1 MDSNRNQNIQINTFS
16 GGMDSDTDVSVM
28 PHNRYRS
35 ALNFRYLNNQSS
47 SEHGKLTVIQ
57 GMDNHPI
64 QLDEGEKV
72 IETKGIDKYAIIFT
86 KKLQNNS
93 STGYQIC
100 IYRVE
105 INPDGA
111 VRNYKKQLIFGPCSD
126 WEFDGRLSIV
136 GRIENVDN
144 MKLYIADGIHQII
157 VLDIFPKTVQTSINN
172 LLSSNDSIT
181 LPPEIQQITSGNLK
195 SGVNQYSYQLY
206 SRYKQSTNISP
217 MTKQIPIVSRLGDYN
232 YVGKLQGENTNIG
245 VQLGIHIDDTDTY
258 NTIRLYRI
266 HYDKAA
272 TVPEVHIIYEG
283 DTKEDFVFTDAND
296 SHIGQI
302 TPEEYNQMSEF
313 YIIPKAIES
322 KDNYLFAAQIKEVSK
337 AKSVFNDINTISL
350 RFNKFGEACV
360 MNYSDKVNKAAG
372 INSSDVL
379 SRFDELTLNSDCFNP
394 INEVTKVMPD
404 YSGANIYGLYNQDD
418 QTLDI
423 SHQFTLP
430 DENNVIYFGGSGKHI
445 DWRFVITQICGDT
458 SSVKEENKIT
468 TQPYYTAT
476 GTRSYKIIRT
486 TSDENFHK
494 NKSSR
499 GIQNIFKKYYINNK
513 HEYVD
518 AGFIENKEKYAG
530 STYNDPLIA
539 SDFKSLRRGELYRFG
554 IIFTNSKG
562 QKSPVKWIT
571 DIRVPDLYI
580 QNFNTFALGGLDVDL
595 AVNPIGVEFRLHD
608 LDKYDIDSY
617 EIVRCNR
624 DSTSQTI
631 VSQGVISRP
640 IKNRY
645 YDSTNKP
652 AVAYTPIS
660 QVVTNR
666 YIQSTQYSNF
676 INQSDVLQAQDDTKL
691 AQADNLQNIDLYQFA
706 SPEVTFNS
714 EYVKDVLE
722 KYQVQVQSLSYI
734 YPNITSLY
742 TPNKPQSPSK
752 NYIYSNGITLN
763 TNYHKP
769 GPYKDNDKA
778 YTVYTASNMMIDN
791 YKFKWHDNLPLG
803 YEVISTILTKDTL
816 GDCVN
821 YSINQ
826 LKYYKQSNEI
836 IGIPH
841 NVDSVENIA
850 DNDRNVF
857 PAVYMQ
863 ASNQCGINQYKFVK
877 GPNWNEFAKKDGD
890 KTTTIYTDNVTTIGD
905 KQFCNWVSGMLYG
918 ESAKDL
924 SLWQAL
930 FDARIDIFIRES
942 VAIGFYRFFGE
953 FGPGATSLLLNINN
967 DWLYNPT
974 VNEDSGKARISQ
986 FADVVGARNQQCVY
1000 YDDNNTPS
1008 ANIQNFMLNKNGDPS
1023 MDVKMFNAANP
1034 NNPLTD
1040 KVYQSTFLGT
1050 YICNIKK
1057 NVIPYGGY
1065 TKNNIENST
1074 YYSYSNIKKY
1084 VKGQN
1089 NNITSFIGD
1098 TYICVFQY
1106 TPIHKLTFSEP
1117 KYFSTT
1123 FKVNYIPLETA
1134 LNLYYEQGYTYS
1146 ENPSIQRT
1154 WLQEQP
1160 GRVRDFGSQSIP
1172 QNVYNTAYSSQPIL
1186 TPKFSHNSIITKQD
1200 QLFNFRCRFSDKKEN
1215 NELVDSWTIFRAAN
1229 YIDVDPNY
1237 GKITALKTFKNN
1249 LVFFQEDAFGIFSV
1263 NERVAVTDNNNQQIL
1278 LGSGGVL
1285 SRYDYVSTSNG
1296 MQDDT
1301 FACVTTATALYWT
1314 DLSRMELCQYA
1325 GGDRYEIISKTK
1337 NVNSSVSQSLN
1348 GVDKKYIKIVNDRI
1362 NDEVI
1367 FGIDDESSISF
1378 NEVAQLFYSKY
1389 AYPVTVDGINFNNT
1403 LLFNYKNSFV
1413 DSVSAWNE
1421 GRGSYLFEGFQLIF
1435 IINEQYN
1442 KVKVFDNAIIG
1453 TSGDTAQSIIIQFE
1467 DQDGNRS
1474 NYVERK
1480 DISNRYFDYRFS
1492 IPRTSNAKFG
1502 DRLKSKSVECC
1513 ISKANSDFSKGD
1525 YYYIEYFIT
1534 KFRFIWS

>member
-16 GGMDSDTDVSVM
+16 GGMDSDTDVSVI
-28 PHNRYRS
+28 PHDRYRS
-35 ALNFRYLNNQSS
+35 AINFRYLNNSS
-47 SEHGKLTVIQ
+47 DSEHGKLTVIQ

-72 IETKGIDKYAIIFT
+72 IETKCIDKYAIIFT

-105 INPDGA
+105 INPDVA
-111 VRNYKKQLIFGPCSD
+111 VRNYKKRLIFGPCSD

-157 VLDIFPKTVQTSINN
+157 VLDIFPNTVYTSINS
-172 LLSSNDSIT
+172 LLSSDDSIT

-232 YVGKLQGENTNIG
+232 YVGKLYGENTNMG

-404 YSGANIYGLYNQDD
+404 YSGAYIYGLYNEDD

-458 SSVKEENKIT
+458 SEVKEENKIT
-468 TQPYYTAT
+468 TQSYYTT
-476 GTRSYKIIRT
+476 SGFRNYKIIRT

-518 AGFIENKEKYAG
+518 AGFIENKERYVG

-539 SDFKSLRRGELYRFG
+539 SDLKSLRRGELYRFG

-676 INQSDVLQAQDDTKL
+676 INQSNVLEAQDDTKL

-752 NYIYSNGITLN
+752 NYIYSNGITLK

-769 GPYKDNDKA
+769 GLYKDNDKA

-791 YKFKWHDNLPLG
+791 YKFQWHDNLPLG
-803 YEVISTILTKDTL
+803 SEVITTILTKDTL

-918 ESAKDL
+918 ASAKDL

-930 FDARIDIFIRES
+930 FDARIDIFIREA
-942 VAIGFYRFFGE
+942 VAIDFYRFFGE

-1106 TPIHKLTFSEP
+1106 TPIHKFTFSEP

-1249 LVFFQEDAFGIFSV
+1249 LVFFQENAFGIFSV

-1301 FACVTTATALYWT
+1301 FACITTATALYWT
-1314 DLSRMELCQYA
+1314 DLSRTELCQYV

-1337 NVNSSVSQSLN
+1337 NVNSFVSQSLN
-1348 GVDKKYIKIVNDRI
+1348 GVDKKYIKIVNDRV
-1362 NDEVI
+1362 NNEVI
-1367 FGIDDESSISF
+1367 FGMDDESSISF

-1453 TSGDTAQSIIIQFE
+1453 TSGDTAQSIVIQFE

-1502 DRLKSKSVECC
+1502 DRLKGKSVECC
-1513 ISKANSDFSKGD
+1513 ISKANSNSSKGD

>member
-16 GGMDSDTDVSVM
+16 GGMDSDTDVSVI
-28 PHNRYRS
+28 PHDRYRS
-35 ALNFRYLNNQSS
+35 AINFRYLNNQSD

-111 VRNYKKQLIFGPCSD
+111 VGNYKKQLIFGPCSD

-144 MKLYIADGIHQII
+144 TKLYIADGIHQII

-232 YVGKLQGENTNIG
+232 YVGKLQGENTNMG

-360 MNYSDKVNKAAG
+360 MNYYDKVNKAAG

-468 TQPYYTAT
+468 TQPYYTTT

-513 HEYVD
+513 NEYVD
-518 AGFIENKEKYAG
+518 AGFIENKEKYVG

-539 SDFKSLRRGELYRFG
+539 SDLKSLRRGELYRFG

-676 INQSDVLQAQDDTKL
+676 INQSNVLQEQDDTKL

-752 NYIYSNGITLN
+752 NYIYSNGITLK

-769 GPYKDNDKA
+769 GLYKDNDKA

-791 YKFKWHDNLPLG
+791 YKFKWHDNLPLDS
-803 YEVISTILTKDTL
+803 EVITTILTKDTL

-841 NVDSVENIA
+841 NIDSVENIA

-877 GPNWNEFAKKDGD
+877 GPNWNEFAKNEGD

-918 ESAKDL
+918 ASAKDL

-930 FDARIDIFIRES
+930 FDARIDIFIREA

-974 VNEDSGKARISQ
+974 INENSGKARISQ

-1065 TKNNIENST
+1065 AKNNIENST

-1106 TPIHKLTFSEP
+1106 TPIHKFTFSEQ

-1123 FKVNYIPLETA
+1123 FKVNYVPLETA

-1160 GRVRDFGSQSIP
+1160 GRVRDFGSQSTP

-1200 QLFNFRCRFSDKKEN
+1200 QLFNFRCRYSDKKEN

-1285 SRYDYVSTSNG
+1285 SRYDYVSTNNG

-1314 DLSRMELCQYA
+1314 DLSRTELCQYV

-1337 NVNSSVSQSLN
+1337 NVNSYVSQSLN
-1348 GVDKKYIKIVNDRI
+1348 GVDKKYIKIVNDRV
-1362 NDEVI
+1362 NNEVI
-1367 FGIDDESSISF
+1367 FGMDDESSISF

-1389 AYPVTVDGINFNNT
+1389 SYPVTVDGINFNNT

-1453 TSGDTAQSIIIQFE
+1453 TNDDTAQSIVIQFE
-1467 DQDGNRS
+1467 DQYGNRS

-1502 DRLKSKSVECC
+1502 DRLKGKSVECC
-1513 ISKANSDFSKGD
+1513 ISKANSNSSKGD
-1525 YYYIEYFIT
+1525 YYYIQYFIT

>member
-16 GGMDSDTDVSVM
+16 GGMDSDTDVSVI
-28 PHNRYRS
+28 PHDRYRS
-35 ALNFRYLNNQSS
+35 AINFRYLNNQSD

-157 VLDIFPKTVQTSINN
+157 VLDIFPNTVYTSINS
-172 LLSSNDSIT
+172 LLSSDDSIT

-232 YVGKLQGENTNIG
+232 YVGKLQGENTNMG

-322 KDNYLFAAQIKEVSK
+322 KDNYLFAAQVKEVSK

-468 TQPYYTAT
+468 TQPYYTTT

-494 NKSSR
+494 NKSSK
-499 GIQNIFKKYYINNK
+499 GVQNIFKKYYINNK

-539 SDFKSLRRGELYRFG
+539 SDLKSLRRGELYRFG

-608 LDKYDIDSY
+608 LDGYDIDSY

-645 YDSTNKP
+645 YDATNKP

-666 YIQSTQYSNF
+666 YIQSTLYSNF

-714 EYVKDVLE
+714 EYVKDVLD

-742 TPNKPQSPSK
+742 AANKPQSPSK
-752 NYIYSNGITLN
+752 NYIYSNGITLK

-769 GPYKDNDKA
+769 GLYKDNDKA
-778 YTVYTASNMMIDN
+778 YTVYTTSNMMIDN
-791 YKFKWHDNLPLG
+791 YKFKWNDTLTLG
-803 YEVISTILTKDTL
+803 DAIVATALTKDTL

-841 NVDSVENIA
+841 NIDSVENVA

-877 GPNWNEFAKKDGD
+877 GPNWNEFAKKEGD

-918 ESAKDL
+918 LSAEML
-924 SLWQAL
+924 SVWQFL
-930 FDARIDIFIRES
+930 FDSRIEILINQA
-942 VAIGFYRFFGE
+942 VALGFYRAFGE
-953 FGPGATSLLLNINN
+953 FGPGATSLLININN

-974 VNEDSGKARISQ
+974 INEDSGKARISQ
-986 FADVVGARNQQCVY
+986 FADIVGARNQQCVY
-1000 YDDNNTPS
+1000 YDDNNVPS
-1008 ANIQNFMLNKNGDPS
+1008 ANIQNFLLNKNGDPS

-1034 NNPLTD
+1034 NSPLTD

-1084 VKGQN
+1084 VKGQK

-1106 TPIHKLTFSEP
+1106 TPIHKFTFSEP

-1249 LVFFQEDAFGIFSV
+1249 LVFFQENAFGIFSV
-1263 NERVAVTDNNNQQIL
+1263 NERVAVTDNNNQQLL

-1301 FACVTTATALYWT
+1301 FAYVTTATALYWT
-1314 DLSRMELCQYA
+1314 DLSRTELCQYV

-1337 NVNSSVSQSLN
+1337 NVNSFVSQSLN
-1348 GVDKKYIKIVNDRI
+1348 GVDKKYIKIVNDRV
-1362 NDEVI
+1362 NNEVI
-1367 FGIDDESSISF
+1367 FGMDDESSISF

-1453 TSGDTAQSIIIQFE
+1453 TSGDTAQSIVIQFE
-1467 DQDGNRS
+1467 DQEGNRS

-1502 DRLKSKSVECC
+1502 DRLKGKSVECC
-1513 ISKANSDFSKGD
+1513 ISKANSNSSKGD

>member
-16 GGMDSDTDVSVM
+16 GGMDSDTDVSVI
-28 PHNRYRS
+28 PHDRYRS
-35 ALNFRYLNNQSS
+35 AINFRYLNNQSD

-468 TQPYYTAT
+468 TQPYYTTT

-518 AGFIENKEKYAG
+518 AGFIENKEKYVG

-539 SDFKSLRRGELYRFG
+539 SDLKSLRRGELYRFG

-645 YDSTNKP
+645 YDATNKP

-666 YIQSTQYSNF
+666 HIQSTLYSNF
-676 INQSDVLQAQDDTKL
+676 INQSDVLQTQDDTKL

-742 TPNKPQSPSK
+742 AANKPQSPSK
-752 NYIYSNGITLN
+752 NYIYSNGITLK

-769 GPYKDNDKA
+769 GLYKDNDKA
-778 YTVYTASNMMIDN
+778 YTVYTTSNMMIDN
-791 YKFKWHDNLPLG
+791 YKFKWNDTLTLG
-803 YEVISTILTKDTL
+803 DAIVATALTKDTL

-841 NVDSVENIA
+841 NIDSVENVA

-877 GPNWNEFAKKDGD
+877 GPNWNEFAKKEGD

-918 ESAKDL
+918 LSAEKL
-924 SLWQAL
+924 SVWQFL
-930 FDARIDIFIRES
+930 FDSKIEILINQA
-942 VAIGFYRFFGE
+942 VALGFYRAFGE

-974 VNEDSGKARISQ
+974 INENSGKARISQ

-1084 VKGQN
+1084 VKGQK

-1106 TPIHKLTFSEP
+1106 TPIHKFTFSEP

-1314 DLSRMELCQYA
+1314 DLSRTELCQYV

-1337 NVNSSVSQSLN
+1337 NVNSFVSQSLN
-1348 GVDKKYIKIVNDRI
+1348 GVDKKYIKIVNDRV
-1362 NDEVI
+1362 NNEVI
-1367 FGIDDESSISF
+1367 FGMDDESSISF

-1453 TSGDTAQSIIIQFE
+1453 TSGDTAQSIVIQFE
-1467 DQDGNRS
+1467 DQYGNRS

-1502 DRLKSKSVECC
+1502 DRLKGKSVECC
-1513 ISKANSDFSKGD
+1513 ISKANSNSSKGD

>member
-16 GGMDSDTDVSVM
+16 GGMDSDTDVSII
-28 PHNRYRS
+28 PHDRYRS
-35 ALNFRYLNNQSS
+35 AINFRYLNNQSD

-64 QLDEGEKV
+64 QLDKGEKV

-93 STGYQIC
+93 STDYQIC

-105 INPDGA
+105 INPDDA

-126 WEFDGRLSIV
+126 WKFDGRLSIV

-232 YVGKLQGENTNIG
+232 YVGKLQGENTNMG

-322 KDNYLFAAQIKEVSK
+322 KDNYLFAAQVKEVSK

-350 RFNKFGEACV
+350 RFNKFGEACI
-360 MNYSDKVNKAAG
+360 MNYSDKINKAAG

-518 AGFIENKEKYAG
+518 AGFIENKEKYVG

-539 SDFKSLRRGELYRFG
+539 SDLKSLRRGELYRFG

-608 LDKYDIDSY
+608 LDGYDIDSY

-676 INQSDVLQAQDDTKL
+676 INQSNVLEAQDDTKL

-742 TPNKPQSPSK
+742 TPNKPQSPNK
-752 NYIYSNGITLN
+752 NYIYSNGITLK

-791 YKFKWHDNLPLG
+791 YKLQWHDNLSLG
-803 YEVISTILTKDTL
+803 SEVITTILTKDTL

-918 ESAKDL
+918 MSAKDL

-930 FDARIDIFIRES
+930 FDARIDVFIREA
-942 VAIGFYRFFGE
+942 VAVGFYRFFGE

-1000 YDDNNTPS
+1000 YDDNNIPS
-1008 ANIQNFMLNKNGDPS
+1008 ANIKNFMLNKNGDPS
-1023 MDVKMFNAANP
+1023 MDVKMFNTANP

-1084 VKGQN
+1084 VKGQK

-1106 TPIHKLTFSEP
+1106 TPIHKFTFSEP

-1285 SRYDYVSTSNG
+1285 SRYDYISTSNG

-1314 DLSRMELCQYA
+1314 DLSRTELCQYV

-1337 NVNSSVSQSLN
+1337 NVNSFVSQSLN
-1348 GVDKKYIKIVNDRI
+1348 GVDKKYIKIVNDRV
-1362 NDEVI
+1362 NNEVI
-1367 FGIDDESSISF
+1367 FGMDDESSISF

-1413 DSVSAWNE
+1413 DSVSAWNK

-1453 TSGDTAQSIIIQFE
+1453 TSGDTAQSIVIQFK
-1467 DQDGNRS
+1467 DQDGNGS

-1502 DRLKSKSVECC
+1502 DRLKGKSVECC
-1513 ISKANSDFSKGD
+1513 ISKANSNSSKGD

>member
-16 GGMDSDTDVSVM
+16 GGMDSDTDVSVI
-28 PHNRYRS
+28 PHDRYRS
-35 ALNFRYLNNQSS
+35 AINFRYLNNQSD

-93 STGYQIC
+93 SAGYQIC

-157 VLDIFPKTVQTSINN
+157 VLDIFPNTVYTSINS
-172 LLSSNDSIT
+172 LLSSDDSIMF
-181 LPPEIQQITSGNLK
+181 PPEIQQITSGNLK

-232 YVGKLQGENTNIG
+232 YVGKLQGENTNMG
-245 VQLGIHIDDTDTY
+245 VQLGIHIDDVNTY

-322 KDNYLFAAQIKEVSK
+322 KDNYLFAAQVKEVSK

-350 RFNKFGEACV
+350 RFNKFGEACI
-360 MNYSDKVNKAAG
+360 MDYSDKINKAAG

-418 QTLDI
+418 QALDI

-518 AGFIENKEKYAG
+518 AGFIENKEKYVG

-539 SDFKSLRRGELYRFG
+539 SDLKSLRRGELYRFG

-608 LDKYDIDSY
+608 LDGYDIDSY

-676 INQSDVLQAQDDTKL
+676 INQSNVLEAQDDTKL

-722 KYQVQVQSLSYI
+722 KYQVQVQSISYI

-742 TPNKPQSPSK
+742 TANKPQSPSK
-752 NYIYSNGITLN
+752 NYIYSNGITLK

-769 GPYKDNDKA
+769 GLYKDNDKA

-791 YKFKWHDNLPLG
+791 YKFQWHDNLPLG
-803 YEVISTILTKDTL
+803 SEVIATILTKDTL

-877 GPNWNEFAKKDGD
+877 GPNWNEFAKKEGD

-918 ESAKDL
+918 ASARDL

-930 FDARIDIFIRES
+930 FDSRIDVFIREA
-942 VAIGFYRFFGE
+942 VAVGFYRFFGE

-1000 YDDNNTPS
+1000 YDDNNVPS
-1008 ANIQNFMLNKNGDPS
+1008 ANIQNFLLNKNGDPS

-1084 VKGQN
+1084 VKGQK

-1106 TPIHKLTFSEP
+1106 TPIHKFTFSEP

-1146 ENPSIQRT
+1146 ENPNIQRT

-1160 GRVRDFGSQSIP
+1160 GRVRDFGSQSTP

-1314 DLSRMELCQYA
+1314 DLSRTELCQYV

-1348 GVDKKYIKIVNDRI
+1348 GVDKKYIKIVNDRV
-1362 NDEVI
+1362 NNEVI
-1367 FGIDDESSISF
+1367 FGMDDESSISF

-1453 TSGDTAQSIIIQFE
+1453 TSGDTAQSIVIQFE
-1467 DQDGNRS
+1467 DQYSNRS

-1502 DRLKSKSVECC
+1502 DRLKGKSVECC
-1513 ISKANSDFSKGD
+1513 ISKANSNFSKGD

>member
-1 MDSNRNQNIQINTFS
+1 MDSNKNQNIQINTFS
-16 GGMDSDTDVSVM
+16 GGMDSDTDVSVI
-28 PHNRYRS
+28 PHDRYRD
-35 ALNFRYLNNQSS
+35 ARNFRYLSNYGE
-47 SEHGKLTVIQ
+47 SEHGKLTVIP
-57 GMDNHPI
+57 GMNNSPI
-64 QLDEGEKV
+64 RISSSEQV
-72 IETKGIDKYAIIFT
+72 IETKCIDKYAIFFT
-86 KKLQNNS
+86 KRYQDETH
-93 STGYQIC
+93 TGDYQIC
-100 IYRVE
+100 IYRSE
-105 INPDGA
+105 IEQNKE
-111 VRNYKKQLIFGPCSD
+111 VSEYKTHMIFGPCID
-126 WEFDGRLSIV
+126 WKFDGRLSV
-136 GRIENVDN
+136 VSRIENIDN

-157 VLDIFPKTVQTSINN
+157 VLDIFPNTVYTSINS
-172 LLSSNDSIT
+172 LLSSDDSIIF
-181 LPPEIQQITSGNLK
+181 PPEIQQITSGNLK

-232 YVGKLQGENTNIG
+232 YVGKLQGENTNMG
-245 VQLGIHIDDTDTY
+245 VQLGIHIDDVNTY

-350 RFNKFGEACV
+350 RFNKFGEACI
-360 MNYSDKVNKAAG
+360 MDYSDKVNKAAG

-404 YSGANIYGLYNQDD
+404 YSGANISGYYNQDD
-418 QTLDI
+418 QALDI

-458 SSVKEENKIT
+458 SEVKEENKIT
-468 TQPYYTAT
+468 TQSYYTT
-476 GTRSYKIIRT
+476 SGFRNYKIIRT

-518 AGFIENKEKYAG
+518 AGFIENKEKYVG

-539 SDFKSLRRGELYRFG
+539 SDLKSLRRGELYRFG

-645 YDSTNKP
+645 YDTTNKP

-660 QVVTNR
+660 QAVTNR
-666 YIQSTQYSNF
+666 YIQSTTFSNF
-676 INQSDVLQAQDDTKL
+676 INNTIDIQNNDDNKIS
-691 AQADNLQNIDLYQFA
+691 QADNLQNIDLYQFI
-706 SPEVTFNS
+706 SPEVTFNT
-714 EYVKDVLE
+714 EYVKDVLD

-742 TPNKPQSPSK
+742 TPSKFYPYSK
-752 NYIYSNGITLN
+752 NYIDSKGITLK
-763 TNYHKP
+763 TDYHNP
-769 GPYKDNDKA
+769 GLYKDNDKA
-778 YTVYTASNMMIDN
+778 YTVYAASNMMIDN
-791 YKFKWHDNLPLG
+791 YKFKW
-803 YEVISTILTKDTL
+803 YENTPIIDAVIATLFTKDTL
-816 GDCVN
+816 GNCVN
-821 YSINQ
+821 WSINQ

-841 NVDSVENIA
+841 NINSIENIA
-850 DNDRNVF
+850 DDNKNVF

-863 ASNQCGINQYKFVK
+863 TSNQCGINQYKFVK
-877 GPNWNEFAKKDGD
+877 GPNWNEFAKKEGD
-890 KTTTIYTDNVTTIGD
+890 KTTTTYTDNVISVGD

-918 ESAKDL
+918 AQVRDL
-924 SLWQAL
+924 AIWQAL
-930 FDARIDIFIRES
+930 FESKTEIFIKGN
-942 VAIGFYRFFGE
+942 VALLYFRFFGE
-953 FGPGATSLLLNINN
+953 IGPGATSLLLNINN

-974 VNEDSGKARISQ
+974 INENSGQARISQ

-1008 ANIQNFMLNKNGDPS
+1008 ANIKNFMLNKNGDHS

-1057 NVIPYGGY
+1057 NVTPYGGY

-1084 VKGQN
+1084 VKGQK

-1106 TPIHKLTFSEP
+1106 TPIHKFTFSEP

-1160 GRVRDFGSQSIP
+1160 GIVRDFGSQSIP

-1337 NVNSSVSQSLN
+1337 NVNTLVRRSLYN
-1348 GVDKKYIKIVNDRI
+1348 RNKTCIKIVNDKA

-1367 FGIDDESSISF
+1367 FGLDIGSSIAF
-1378 NEVAQLFYSKY
+1378 NEVAQLFYSTY
-1389 AYPVTVDGINFNNT
+1389 TYPVTTDGINFNNI
-1403 LLFNYKNSFV
+1403 LLFNYKNTISKW
-1413 DSVSAWNE
+1413 DDGNGEESIPYIWLE
-1421 GRGSYLFEGFQLIF
+1421 F

-1442 KVKVFDNAIIG
+1442 KVKVFDNAIFGASGEIVS
-1453 TSGDTAQSIIIQFE
+1453 TSNIKFAGNNGESDTVY
-1467 DQDGNRS
+1467 GG
-1474 NYVERK
+1474 K
-1480 DISNRYFDYRFS
+1480 ISNRYLDYKFS
-1492 IPRTSNAKFG
+1492 IPRIAGSKFG
-1502 DRLKSKSVECC
+1502 NRIKGKSSICQ
-1513 ISKANSDFSKGD
+1513 ITHNSSNVVIG
-1525 YYYIEYFIT
+1525 YQYYIEYFIT

>member
-1 MDSNRNQNIQINTFS
+1 MDSNKNQNVQINTFS
-16 GGMDSDTDVSVM
+16 GGIDSDTDVSVM
-28 PHNRYRS
+28 PHDRYRD
-35 ALNFRYLNNQSS
+35 ARNFRYLSNYGD
-47 SEHGKLTVIQ
+47 SEHGKLTVIP
-57 GMDNHPI
+57 GMDSNPI
-64 QLDEGEKV
+64 FISSSEQV
-72 IETKGIDKYAIIFT
+72 VETKCIDKYAIFFT
-86 KKLQNNS
+86 KKYQDETH
-93 STGYQIC
+93 TGDYQVC
-100 IYRVE
+100 IYRSE
-105 INPDGA
+105 ISQSKEVA
-111 VRNYKKQLIFGPCSD
+111 NYETHIIFGPCDD
-126 WEFDGRLSIV
+126 WKFDGRLSMV

-144 MKLYIADGIHQII
+144 MKLYIADGVHQII
-157 VLDIFPKTVQTSINN
+157 VLDVLPNIVQTSLNN
-172 LLSSNDSIT
+172 LLSSNDSIMF
-181 LPPEIQQITSGNLK
+181 PPEIQQITSGNLK
-195 SGVNQYSYQLY
+195 SGINQYSYQLY

-217 MTKQIPIVSRLGDYN
+217 MTKQIPIVSKLGDYN
-232 YVGKLQGENTNIG
+232 YVGKLQGENTNMGI
-245 VQLGIHIDDTDTY
+245 QLGIHIDDVNTY

-272 TVPEVHIIYEG
+272 TVPEVNIIYEG

-296 SHIGQI
+296 SYIGQI

-322 KDNYLFAAQIKEVSK
+322 KDNYLFAAQVKEVSK
-337 AKSVFNDINTISL
+337 SKKVFDNINTISL

-360 MNYSDKVNKAAG
+360 MNYSDKVNKAEG
-372 INSSDVL
+372 INSQDL
-379 SRFDELTLNSDCFNP
+379 LNRFDEFTLNSDCFNP

-404 YSGANIYGLYNQDD
+404 YSNANISGLYNQDD
-418 QTLDI
+418 QALDI

-430 DENNVIYFGGSGKHI
+430 DENGVIYFGGSGKHI

-458 SSVKEENKIT
+458 SEVKEESKFT
-468 TQPYYTAT
+468 SQTYFT
-476 GTRSYKIIRT
+476 GTGTARNYKVIAS

-499 GIQNIFKKYYINNK
+499 GIYNIFKKYYINNK
-513 HEYVD
+513 HEYID
-518 AGFIENKEKYAG
+518 AGFIENKEKYVG

-539 SDFKSLRRGELYRFG
+539 ADLKSLRRGELYRFG

-562 QKSPVKWIT
+562 QKSSVKWIT

-580 QNFNTFALGGLDVDL
+580 QNFNTFALGGLDADL

-608 LDKYDIDSY
+608 LDDYDIDSY

-624 DSTSQTI
+624 NSTSQTI

-645 YDSTNKP
+645 YDATNKP

-666 YIQSTQYSNF
+666 YIQSTLYSNF
-676 INQSDVLQAQDDTKL
+676 INQSNVLQAQDDSKL
-691 AQADNLQNIDLYQFA
+691 GQADNLQNIDLYQFV
-706 SPEVTFNS
+706 SPEVTFNT
-714 EYVKDVLE
+714 EYVKDVLD
-722 KYQVQVQSLSYI
+722 KYQVQIQSLNYI
-734 YPNITSLY
+734 YPNVTSLY
-742 TPNKPQSPSK
+742 KANKPQSPSK
-752 NYIYSNGITLN
+752 NYIYSNGITLR
-763 TNYHKP
+763 TDYHKP
-769 GPYKDNDKA
+769 GLYKDNDKA
-778 YTVYTASNMMIDN
+778 YTVYTTSNMMIDN
-791 YKFKWHDNLPLG
+791 YKFKWSENNSIRDSIITSNF
-803 YEVISTILTKDTL
+803 TKDTL

-821 YSINQ
+821 FSVNQ
-826 LKYYKQSNEI
+826 LKYYKQSNEV
-836 IGIPH
+836 IGVPH
-841 NVDSVENIA
+841 NINSIENIA
-850 DNDRNVF
+850 DNDKNVF

-863 ASNQCGINQYKFVK
+863 VNNQCGINQYKFVK
-877 GPNWNEFAKKDGD
+877 GPNWNEFAKKEGD
-890 KTTTIYTDNVTTIGD
+890 KTTTTYTDNITSVGD

-918 ESAKDL
+918 LSVRDL
-924 SLWQAL
+924 ATWQFL
-930 FDARIDIFIRES
+930 YDKYIDIYIDDSAVLPYF
-942 VAIGFYRFFGE
+942 RFCGE
-953 FGPGATSLLLNINN
+953 IGPGATSLLLNINN

-974 VNEDSGKARISQ
+974 INESSGQARISQ
-986 FADVVGARNQQCVY
+986 FADVVGAKNQQCVY
-1000 YDDNNTPS
+1000 YDNSTPS
-1008 ANIQNFMLNKNGDPS
+1008 ANIQNFKLNKSDDPS
-1023 MDVKMFNAANP
+1023 IDVKMFNAANP
-1034 NNPLTD
+1034 NNPITE
-1040 KVYQSTFLGT
+1040 KIYQSTFLGT

-1084 VKGQN
+1084 VKGQK

-1106 TPIHKLTFSEP
+1106 TPIHKFTFSEP

-1146 ENPSIQRT
+1146 DNPNIQRT

-1215 NELVDSWTIFRAAN
+1215 NELVDSWTVFRAAN

-1237 GKITALKTFKNN
+1237 GKITALKIFKNN

-1285 SRYDYVSTSNG
+1285 SRYDYISTNNG

-1314 DLSRMELCQYA
+1314 DLSRNELCQYV

-1337 NVNSSVSQSLN
+1337 NVNSIVRRSLYN
-1348 GVDKKYIKIVNDRI
+1348 RNKTCIKIVNDKA
-1362 NDEVI
+1362 NNEVI
-1367 FGIDDESSISF
+1367 FGLDIGSSISF
-1378 NEVAQLFYSKY
+1378 NEVAQLFYSTY
-1389 AYPVTVDGINFNNT
+1389 TYPVTVDGINYNNI
-1403 LLFNYKNSFV
+1403 LLFNYKNSISKW
-1413 DSVSAWNE
+1413 DDGN
-1421 GRGSYLFEGFQLIF
+1421 GSESIPLIWLEF

-1442 KVKVFDNAIIG
+1442 KVKVFDNAIFG
-1453 TSGDTAQSIIIQFE
+1453 ASGDIVNTSNIKFT
-1467 DQDGNRS
+1467 GNNGDS
-1474 NYVERK
+1474 DIVYGGK
-1480 DISNRYFDYRFS
+1480 ISNRYLDYRFS
-1492 IPRTSNAKFG
+1492 IPRIANSKFG
-1502 DRLKSKSVECC
+1502 NRIKGKSAICQ
-1513 ISKANSDFSKGD
+1513 ISHNSSNVVVG
-1525 YYYIEYFIT
+1525 YQYYIEYFIT

>member
-1 MDSNRNQNIQINTFS
+1 MDSNKNQNIQINTFS
-16 GGMDSDTDVSVM
+16 GGMDSDTDVSVI
-28 PHNRYRS
+28 PHDRYRD
-35 ALNFRYLNNQSS
+35 ARNFRYLSNYGE
-47 SEHGKLTVIQ
+47 SEHGKLTVIP
-57 GMDNHPI
+57 GMNNSPI
-64 QLDEGEKV
+64 RISSSEQV
-72 IETKGIDKYAIIFT
+72 IETKCIDKYAIFFT
-86 KKLQNNS
+86 KRYQDETH
-93 STGYQIC
+93 TGDYQIC
-100 IYRVE
+100 IYRSE
-105 INPDGA
+105 IEQNKE
-111 VRNYKKQLIFGPCSD
+111 VSEYKTHMIFGPCID
-126 WEFDGRLSIV
+126 WKFDGRLSV
-136 GRIENVDN
+136 VSRIENIDN

-157 VLDIFPKTVQTSINN
+157 VLDIFPNTVYTSINS
-172 LLSSNDSIT
+172 LLSSDDSIIF
-181 LPPEIQQITSGNLK
+181 PPEIQQITSGNLK

-232 YVGKLQGENTNIG
+232 YVGKLQGENTNMG
-245 VQLGIHIDDTDTY
+245 VQLGIHIDDVNTY

-350 RFNKFGEACV
+350 RFNKFGEACI
-360 MNYSDKVNKAAG
+360 MDYSDKVNKAAG

-404 YSGANIYGLYNQDD
+404 YSGANISGYYNQDD
-418 QTLDI
+418 QALDI

-458 SSVKEENKIT
+458 SEVKEENKIT
-468 TQPYYTAT
+468 TQSYYTT
-476 GTRSYKIIRT
+476 SGFRNYKIIRT

-518 AGFIENKEKYAG
+518 AGFLENKEKYVG

-539 SDFKSLRRGELYRFG
+539 SDLKSLRRGELYRFG

-645 YDSTNKP
+645 YDTTNKP

-660 QVVTNR
+660 QAVTNR
-666 YIQSTQYSNF
+666 YIQSTTFSNF
-676 INQSDVLQAQDDTKL
+676 INNTIDIQNNDDNKIS
-691 AQADNLQNIDLYQFA
+691 QADNLQNIDLYQFI
-706 SPEVTFNS
+706 SPEVTFNT
-714 EYVKDVLE
+714 EYVKDVLD

-742 TPNKPQSPSK
+742 TPSKFYPYSK
-752 NYIYSNGITLN
+752 NYIDSKGITLK
-763 TNYHKP
+763 TDYHNP
-769 GPYKDNDKA
+769 GLYKDNDKA
-778 YTVYTASNMMIDN
+778 YTVYAASNMMIDN
-791 YKFKWHDNLPLG
+791 YKFKW
-803 YEVISTILTKDTL
+803 YENTPIIDAVIATLFTKDTL
-816 GDCVN
+816 GNCVN
-821 YSINQ
+821 WSINQ

-841 NVDSVENIA
+841 NINSIENIA
-850 DNDRNVF
+850 DDNKNVF

-863 ASNQCGINQYKFVK
+863 TSNQCGINQYKFVK
-877 GPNWNEFAKKDGD
+877 GPNWNEFAKKEGD
-890 KTTTIYTDNVTTIGD
+890 KTTTTYTDNVISVGD

-918 ESAKDL
+918 AQVRDL
-924 SLWQAL
+924 AIWQAL
-930 FDARIDIFIRES
+930 FESKTEIFIKGN
-942 VAIGFYRFFGE
+942 VALLYFRFFGE
-953 FGPGATSLLLNINN
+953 IGPGATSLLLNINN

-974 VNEDSGKARISQ
+974 INENSGQARISQ

-1008 ANIQNFMLNKNGDPS
+1008 ANIKNFMLNKNGDHS

-1057 NVIPYGGY
+1057 NVTPYGGY

-1084 VKGQN
+1084 VKGQK

-1106 TPIHKLTFSEP
+1106 TPIHKFTFSEP

-1160 GRVRDFGSQSIP
+1160 GIVRDFGSQSIP

-1337 NVNSSVSQSLN
+1337 NVNTLVRRSLYN
-1348 GVDKKYIKIVNDRI
+1348 RNKTCIKIVNDKA

-1367 FGIDDESSISF
+1367 FGLDIGSSIAF
-1378 NEVAQLFYSKY
+1378 NEVAQLFYSTY
-1389 AYPVTVDGINFNNT
+1389 TYPVTTDGINFNNI
-1403 LLFNYKNSFV
+1403 LLFNYKNTISKW
-1413 DSVSAWNE
+1413 DDGNGEESIPYIWLE
-1421 GRGSYLFEGFQLIF
+1421 F

-1442 KVKVFDNAIIG
+1442 KVKVFDNAIFGASGEIVS
-1453 TSGDTAQSIIIQFE
+1453 TSNIKFAGNNGESDTVY
-1467 DQDGNRS
+1467 GG
-1474 NYVERK
+1474 K
-1480 DISNRYFDYRFS
+1480 ISNRYLDYKFS
-1492 IPRTSNAKFG
+1492 IPRIAGSKFG
-1502 DRLKSKSVECC
+1502 NRIKGKSSICQ
-1513 ISKANSDFSKGD
+1513 ITHNSSNVVIG
-1525 YYYIEYFIT
+1525 YQYYIEYFIT

>member
-16 GGMDSDTDVSVM
+16 GGMDSDTDVSVI
-28 PHNRYRS
+28 PHDRYRS
-35 ALNFRYLNNQSS
+35 AINFRYLNNQSD

-57 GMDNHPI
+57 GMDSHPI

-105 INPDGA
+105 INPVGA

-144 MKLYIADGIHQII
+144 IKLYIADGIHQII

-232 YVGKLQGENTNIG
+232 YVGKLQGENTNMG
-245 VQLGIHIDDTDTY
+245 VQLGIHIDDVNTY

-322 KDNYLFAAQIKEVSK
+322 KDNYLFAAQVKEVSK

-350 RFNKFGEACV
+350 RFNKFGEACI
-360 MNYSDKVNKAAG
+360 MNYSDKVNNAAG

-379 SRFDELTLNSDCFNP
+379 KRFDELTLNSDCFNP

-430 DENNVIYFGGSGKHI
+430 DENNIIYFGGSGKHI

-468 TQPYYTAT
+468 TQSYYTT
-476 GTRSYKIIRT
+476 SGFRSYKIVRS

-518 AGFIENKEKYAG
+518 AGFIENKEKYVG

-539 SDFKSLRRGELYRFG
+539 SDLKSLRRGELYRFG

-608 LDKYDIDSY
+608 LDRYDIDSY

-676 INQSDVLQAQDDTKL
+676 INQSDVLEAQDDTKL

-742 TPNKPQSPSK
+742 AANKPQSPSK
-752 NYIYSNGITLN
+752 NYIYSNGITLK

-769 GPYKDNDKA
+769 GLYKDNDKA

-791 YKFKWHDNLPLG
+791 YKFQWHDNLPLG
-803 YEVISTILTKDTL
+803 SEVIATVLTKDTL

-841 NVDSVENIA
+841 NIDSIENIA

-877 GPNWNEFAKKDGD
+877 GPNWNEFAKKEGD

-918 ESAKDL
+918 ASTRDL

-930 FDARIDIFIRES
+930 FDARIDIFIRDA

-986 FADVVGARNQQCVY
+986 FADVVGARNQQCIY

-1084 VKGQN
+1084 VKGQK

-1106 TPIHKLTFSEP
+1106 TPIHKFTFSEP

-1249 LVFFQEDAFGIFSV
+1249 LVFFQENAFGIFSV

-1314 DLSRMELCQYA
+1314 DLSRTELCQYV

-1337 NVNSSVSQSLN
+1337 NVNSFVSQSLN
-1348 GVDKKYIKIVNDRI
+1348 GVDKKYIKIVNDRV
-1362 NDEVI
+1362 NNEVI
-1367 FGIDDESSISF
+1367 FGMDDESSISF

-1453 TSGDTAQSIIIQFE
+1453 TSGDTAQSIVIQFE

-1502 DRLKSKSVECC
+1502 DRLKGKSVECC
-1513 ISKANSDFSKGD
+1513 ITKANSNSSKGD

>member
-16 GGMDSDTDVSVM
+16 GGLDSDTDASVI
-28 PHNRYRS
+28 PHDRYRD
-35 ALNFRYLNNQSS
+35 ARNFRYLSNYGE
-47 SEHGKLTVIQ
+47 SEHGKLTVIP
-57 GMDNHPI
+57 GMNNSPI
-64 QLDEGEKV
+64 LISSSEYV
-72 IETKGIDKYAIIFT
+72 IETKCIDKYAVFFT
-86 KKLQNNS
+86 KRYQDETH
-93 STGYQIC
+93 TGDYQIC
-100 IYRVE
+100 IYRSE
-105 INPDGA
+105 IEQNKE
-111 VRNYKKQLIFGPCSD
+111 VSEYKTHMIFGPCSD

-157 VLDIFPKTVQTSINN
+157 VLDIFPNTVYTSINS
-172 LLSSNDSIT
+172 LLSSDDSIIF
-181 LPPEIQQITSGNLK
+181 PPEIQQITSGNLK

-245 VQLGIHIDDTDTY
+245 VQLGIHIDDVNTY

-313 YIIPKAIES
+313 YIIPKVIES
-322 KDNYLFAAQIKEVSK
+322 KDNYLFAAQVKEVSK

-445 DWRFVITQICGDT
+445 DWRFVITQICGDA

-539 SDFKSLRRGELYRFG
+539 SDLKSLRRGELYRFG

-562 QKSPVKWIT
+562 QKSSVKWIT

-666 YIQSTQYSNF
+666 YIQSTLYSNF
-676 INQSDVLQAQDDTKL
+676 INQSNVSQVQDEKKL

-714 EYVKDVLE
+714 EYVKDVLD
-722 KYQVQVQSLSYI
+722 KYQIQVQSLSYI

-742 TPNKPQSPSK
+742 KANKPQSPSK
-752 NYIYSNGITLN
+752 NYIHSNGITLI
-763 TNYHKP
+763 TKYHNP
-769 GPYKDNDKA
+769 GLYKDNDKA
-778 YTVYTASNMMIDN
+778 YTVYTAANMMIDN
-791 YKFKWHDNLPLG
+791 YKLKWNDDSSIG
-803 YEVISTILTKDTL
+803 SEVIATILTKDTI

-841 NVDSVENIA
+841 NIDSVENIA

-863 ASNQCGINQYKFVK
+863 TSNQCGINQYKFVK
-877 GPNWNEFAKKDGD
+877 GPNWNEFAKKEGD
-890 KTTTIYTDNVTTIGD
+890 KITTTYTDNVTTIGD

-918 ESAKDL
+918 LSVKDL
-924 SLWQAL
+924 SIWQTL
-930 FDARIDIFIRES
+930 FDSRVEVFIRE
-942 VAIGFYRFFGE
+942 AAATLFYRFFGE
-953 FGPGATSLLLNINN
+953 IGPGATSLLLNINN

-974 VNEDSGKARISQ
+974 INEDSGKARISQ

-1000 YDDNNTPS
+1000 YDDNNVPS
-1008 ANIQNFMLNKNGDPS
+1008 ANIQNFLLNKNGDPS

-1034 NNPLTD
+1034 NSPLTD

-1084 VKGQN
+1084 VKGQK

-1106 TPIHKLTFSEP
+1106 TPIHKFTFSEP

-1172 QNVYNTAYSSQPIL
+1172 QNIYNTAYSSQPIL

-1263 NERVAVTDNNNQQIL
+1263 NERVAVTDNNNQQLL

-1337 NVNSSVSQSLN
+1337 NVNTLVRRSLYDRN
-1348 GVDKKYIKIVNDRI
+1348 KTCIKIVNDKA

-1367 FGIDDESSISF
+1367 FGLDIGSSIAF
-1378 NEVAQLFYSKY
+1378 NEVAQLFYSTY
-1389 AYPVTVDGINFNNT
+1389 TYPVTTDGINFNNI
-1403 LLFNYKNSFV
+1403 LLFNYKNTISKW
-1413 DSVSAWNE
+1413 DDGNGEESIPYIWLE
-1421 GRGSYLFEGFQLIF
+1421 F

-1442 KVKVFDNAIIG
+1442 KVKVFDNAIFGASGQIVS
-1453 TSGDTAQSIIIQFE
+1453 TSNIKFTGNNGESDTVY
-1467 DQDGNRS
+1467 GG
-1474 NYVERK
+1474 K
-1480 DISNRYFDYRFS
+1480 ISNRYLDYKFS
-1492 IPRTSNAKFG
+1492 IPRIAGSKFG
-1502 DRLKSKSVECC
+1502 NRIKGKSSICQ
-1513 ISKANSDFSKGD
+1513 ITHNSSNVVIG
-1525 YYYIEYFIT
+1525 YQYYIEYFIT

>member
-16 GGMDSDTDVSVM
+16 GGMDSDTDVSVI
-28 PHNRYRS
+28 PHDRYRS
-35 ALNFRYLNNQSS
+35 AINFRYLNNQSD

-86 KKLQNNS
+86 KKLQNDS

-157 VLDIFPKTVQTSINN
+157 VLDIFPNIVYTSINS
-172 LLSSNDSIT
+172 LLSSDDSIMF
-181 LPPEIQQITSGNLK
+181 PPEIQQITSGNLK

-232 YVGKLQGENTNIG
+232 YVGKLQGENTNMG
-245 VQLGIHIDDTDTY
+245 VQLGIHIDGTDTY

-350 RFNKFGEACV
+350 RFNKFGEACI
-360 MNYSDKVNKAAG
+360 MDYSDKVNKAAG

-379 SRFDELTLNSDCFNP
+379 SKFDELTLNSDCFNP

-418 QTLDI
+418 QALDI

-468 TQPYYTAT
+468 TQSYYTT
-476 GTRSYKIIRT
+476 SGFRNYKIVRT

-518 AGFIENKEKYAG
+518 AGFIENKERYVG

-539 SDFKSLRRGELYRFG
+539 SDLKSLRRGELYRFG

-608 LDKYDIDSY
+608 LDDYDIDSY

-676 INQSDVLQAQDDTKL
+676 INQSNVLEEQDDTKL

-752 NYIYSNGITLN
+752 NYIYSNGITLK

-769 GPYKDNDKA
+769 GQYKDNDKA
-778 YTVYTASNMMIDN
+778 YTVYTTSNMMIDN
-791 YKFKWHDNLPLG
+791 YKFQWHDNLPLG
-803 YEVISTILTKDTL
+803 SEVIATILTKDTI

-841 NVDSVENIA
+841 NIDSVENIA

-877 GPNWNEFAKKDGD
+877 GPNWNEFAKKEGD

-918 ESAKDL
+918 ASAKDL

-930 FDARIDIFIRES
+930 FDARIDIFIREA
-942 VAIGFYRFFGE
+942 VATGFYRFFGE
-953 FGPGATSLLLNINN
+953 FGPGSTSLLLNINN
-967 DWLYNPT
+967 DWLYNPI

-1008 ANIQNFMLNKNGDPS
+1008 VNIKNFMLNKNGDPS

-1034 NNPLTD
+1034 DNPLTD

-1065 TKNNIENST
+1065 TKNNIQNST

-1089 NNITSFIGD
+1089 NTITSFIGD

-1106 TPIHKLTFSEP
+1106 TPIHKFTFSEP

-1200 QLFNFRCRFSDKKEN
+1200 QLFNFRCRYSDKKEN

-1314 DLSRMELCQYA
+1314 DLSRTELCQYV

-1337 NVNSSVSQSLN
+1337 NVNSFVSQSLN
-1348 GVDKKYIKIVNDRI
+1348 GVDKKYIKIVNDRV
-1362 NDEVI
+1362 NNEVI
-1367 FGIDDESSISF
+1367 FGMDDESSISF

-1453 TSGDTAQSIIIQFE
+1453 TSGDTAQSIVIQFE

-1502 DRLKSKSVECC
+1502 DRLKGKSVECC
-1513 ISKANSDFSKGD
+1513 ITKANSNFSKGD

>member
-16 GGMDSDTDVSVM
+16 GGMDSDTDVSVI
-28 PHNRYRS
+28 PHDRYRS
-35 ALNFRYLNNQSS
+35 AINFRYLNNQSD

-111 VRNYKKQLIFGPCSD
+111 VGNYKKQLIFGPCSD

-157 VLDIFPKTVQTSINN
+157 VLDIFPNTVYTSINS
-172 LLSSNDSIT
+172 LLSSDDSIIF
-181 LPPEIQQITSGNLK
+181 PPEIQQITSGNLK

-232 YVGKLQGENTNIG
+232 YVGKLQGENTNMG

-322 KDNYLFAAQIKEVSK
+322 KDNYLFAAQVKEVSK

-350 RFNKFGEACV
+350 RFNKFGEACI
-360 MNYSDKVNKAAG
+360 MDYSDKVNKAAG

-379 SRFDELTLNSDCFNP
+379 KMFDELTLNSDCFNP

-458 SSVKEENKIT
+458 SEVKEENKIT
-468 TQPYYTAT
+468 TQSYYTT
-476 GTRSYKIIRT
+476 SEFRNYKIIRT

-518 AGFIENKEKYAG
+518 AGFLENKERYVG

-539 SDFKSLRRGELYRFG
+539 SDLKSLRRGELYRFG

-666 YIQSTQYSNF
+666 YIQSTRYSNF
-676 INQSDVLQAQDDTKL
+676 INQSDVSQVQDEKKL

-714 EYVKDVLE
+714 EYVKDVLD

-752 NYIYSNGITLN
+752 NYIHSNGITLI
-763 TNYHKP
+763 TKYHNP
-769 GPYKDNDKA
+769 GLYKDNDKA
-778 YTVYTASNMMIDN
+778 YTVYTAANMMIDN
-791 YKFKWHDNLPLG
+791 YKLKWNDDSSIG
-803 YEVISTILTKDTL
+803 SEVIATILTNNTI

-841 NVDSVENIA
+841 NIDSVENIA
-850 DNDRNVF
+850 DNNRNVF

-863 ASNQCGINQYKFVK
+863 TSNQCGINQYKFVK
-877 GPNWNEFAKKDGD
+877 GPNWNEFAKKEGD
-890 KTTTIYTDNVTTIGD
+890 KITTTYTDNVTTIGD

-918 ESAKDL
+918 LSVKDL
-924 SLWQAL
+924 SLWQTL
-930 FDARIDIFIRES
+930 YDSRVEVFIRE
-942 VAIGFYRFFGE
+942 AAATLFYRFFGE
-953 FGPGATSLLLNINN
+953 IGPGATSLLLNINN

-974 VNEDSGKARISQ
+974 INEDSGKARISQ

-1000 YDDNNTPS
+1000 YDDNNVPS
-1008 ANIQNFMLNKNGDPS
+1008 ANIQNFLLNKNGDPS
-1023 MDVKMFNAANP
+1023 IDVKMFNAANP
-1034 NNPLTD
+1034 NSPLTD

-1084 VKGQN
+1084 VKGQK

-1106 TPIHKLTFSEP
+1106 TPIHKFTFSEP

-1172 QNVYNTAYSSQPIL
+1172 QNIYNTAYSSQPIL

-1249 LVFFQEDAFGIFSV
+1249 LVFFQENAFGIFSV
-1263 NERVAVTDNNNQQIL
+1263 NERVAVTDNNNQQLL

-1285 SRYDYVSTSNG
+1285 SRYDYISTSNG

-1314 DLSRMELCQYA
+1314 DLSRTELCQYV

-1348 GVDKKYIKIVNDRI
+1348 GVDKKYIKIVNDRV
-1362 NDEVI
+1362 NNEVI
-1367 FGIDDESSISF
+1367 FGMDDESSISF

-1453 TSGDTAQSIIIQFE
+1453 TSGDTAQSIVIQFE

-1502 DRLKSKSVECC
+1502 DRLKGKSVECC
-1513 ISKANSDFSKGD
+1513 ISKANSNFSKGD

>member
-16 GGMDSDTDVSVM
+16 GGMDSDTDISVI
-28 PHNRYRS
+28 PHDRYRS
-35 ALNFRYLNNQSS
+35 AINFRYLNNQSD

-245 VQLGIHIDDTDTY
+245 IQLGIHIDDTDTY

-283 DTKEDFVFTDAND
+283 DTKEDFVFTDANN

-322 KDNYLFAAQIKEVSK
+322 KDNYLFAAQVKEVSK

-350 RFNKFGEACV
+350 RFNKFGEACI
-360 MNYSDKVNKAAG
+360 MDYSDKVNKAAD

-379 SRFDELTLNSDCFNP
+379 KRFDELTLNSDCFNP

-404 YSGANIYGLYNQDD
+404 YSGANISGYYNQDD
-418 QTLDI
+418 QALDI

-458 SSVKEENKIT
+458 SEVKEENKIT
-468 TQPYYTAT
+468 TQSYYTT
-476 GTRSYKIIRT
+476 SGFRSYKIIRT

-518 AGFIENKEKYAG
+518 AGFLENKEKYVG

-539 SDFKSLRRGELYRFG
+539 SDLKSLRRGELYRFG

-666 YIQSTQYSNF
+666 YIQSTRYSNF
-676 INQSDVLQAQDDTKL
+676 INQSDVFQVQDEKKL
-691 AQADNLQNIDLYQFA
+691 AQADNLQNIDLYQFV

-714 EYVKDVLE
+714 EYVKDVLD
-722 KYQVQVQSLSYI
+722 KYQIQVQSLSYI

-742 TPNKPQSPSK
+742 KANKPQSPSK
-752 NYIYSNGITLN
+752 NYIHSNGITLI
-763 TNYHKP
+763 TKYHNP

-778 YTVYTASNMMIDN
+778 YTVYTAANMMIDN
-791 YKFKWHDNLPLG
+791 YKLKWNDDLSIG
-803 YEVISTILTKDTL
+803 SEVITTILTKDTI

-863 ASNQCGINQYKFVK
+863 TSNQCGINQYKFVK
-877 GPNWNEFAKKDGD
+877 GPNWNEFAKKEGD
-890 KTTTIYTDNVTTIGD
+890 KTTTTYTDNVTTIGD

-918 ESAKDL
+918 LSVKDL
-924 SLWQAL
+924 SLWQTL
-930 FDARIDIFIRES
+930 YDSKIKIFIRE
-942 VAIGFYRFFGE
+942 AAATLFYRFFGE
-953 FGPGATSLLLNINN
+953 IGPGATSLLLNINN
-967 DWLYNPT
+967 DWLSNPT
-974 VNEDSGKARISQ
+974 INEDSGKARISQ

-1000 YDDNNTPS
+1000 YYDNNVPS

-1034 NNPLTD
+1034 NNPITE
-1040 KVYQSTFLGT
+1040 KIYQSTFLGT

-1106 TPIHKLTFSEP
+1106 TPIHKFTFSEP

-1134 LNLYYEQGYTYS
+1134 LNLYYEQGCTYS
-1146 ENPSIQRT
+1146 ENPSVQRT

-1249 LVFFQEDAFGIFSV
+1249 LVFFQENAFGIFSV

-1285 SRYDYVSTSNG
+1285 SRYDYISTNNG

-1314 DLSRMELCQYA
+1314 DLSRTELCQYV

-1348 GVDKKYIKIVNDRI
+1348 GVDKKYIKIVNDRV
-1362 NDEVI
+1362 NNEVI
-1367 FGIDDESSISF
+1367 FGMDDESSISF

-1435 IINEQYN
+1435 IINEQHN

-1453 TSGDTAQSIIIQFE
+1453 TSGDTAQSIVIQFE

-1502 DRLKSKSVECC
+1502 DRLKGKSVECC
-1513 ISKANSDFSKGD
+1513 ISKANSNFSKGD

>member
-16 GGMDSDTDVSVM
+16 GGMDSDTDVSVI
-28 PHNRYRS
+28 PHDRYRS
-35 ALNFRYLNNQSS
+35 AINFRYLNNSS
-47 SEHGKLTVIQ
+47 YSEHGKLTVIQ

-93 STGYQIC
+93 NTGYQIC

-105 INPDGA
+105 INPDVA

-157 VLDIFPKTVQTSINN
+157 VLDIFPNTVYTSINS
-172 LLSSNDSIT
+172 LLSSDDSIMF
-181 LPPEIQQITSGNLK
+181 PPEIQQITSGNLK

-232 YVGKLQGENTNIG
+232 YVGKLQGENTNMG
-245 VQLGIHIDDTDTY
+245 VQLGIHIDDVNTY

-350 RFNKFGEACV
+350 RFNKFGEACI

-458 SSVKEENKIT
+458 SEVKEENKIT
-468 TQPYYTAT
+468 TQSYYTT
-476 GTRSYKIIRT
+476 SGFRNYKIIRT

-518 AGFIENKEKYAG
+518 AGFIENKERYVG

-539 SDFKSLRRGELYRFG
+539 SDLKSLRRGELYRFG

-676 INQSDVLQAQDDTKL
+676 INQSDVYQAQDDTKL

-742 TPNKPQSPSK
+742 TPNKPESPSK
-752 NYIYSNGITLN
+752 NYIYSNGITLK
-763 TNYHKP
+763 TTYHKP
-769 GPYKDNDKA
+769 GSYKDNDKA

-791 YKFKWHDNLPLG
+791 YKFQWHDNLPLG
-803 YEVISTILTKDTL
+803 SEVITTILTKDTL

-877 GPNWNEFAKKDGD
+877 GPNWNEFAKKEGD

-918 ESAKDL
+918 ASAKDL

-930 FDARIDIFIRES
+930 FDARIDIFIREA
-942 VAIGFYRFFGE
+942 VTVDFYRFFGE

-1023 MDVKMFNAANP
+1023 IDVKMFNAANP

-1084 VKGQN
+1084 VKGQK

-1106 TPIHKLTFSEP
+1106 TPIHKFTFSEP

-1263 NERVAVTDNNNQQIL
+1263 NERVAVTDNNNQYIL

-1296 MQDDT
+1296 MHDDT

-1314 DLSRMELCQYA
+1314 DLSRTELCQYA

-1337 NVNSSVSQSLN
+1337 NVNSFVSQSLN
-1348 GVDKKYIKIVNDRI
+1348 GVDKKYIKIVNDRV
-1362 NDEVI
+1362 NNEVI
-1367 FGIDDESSISF
+1367 FGMDDESSISF

-1453 TSGDTAQSIIIQFE
+1453 ISGDTAQSIVIQFE

-1502 DRLKSKSVECC
+1502 DRLKGKSVECC
-1513 ISKANSDFSKGD
+1513 ISKANSNSSKGD

>member
-16 GGMDSDTDVSVM
+16 GGMDSDTDVSVI
-28 PHNRYRS
+28 PHDRYRD
-35 ALNFRYLNNQSS
+35 ARNFRYLSNYGE
-47 SEHGKLTVIQ
+47 SEHGKLTVIP
-57 GMDNHPI
+57 GMNNSPI
-64 QLDEGEKV
+64 RISSSEQV
-72 IETKGIDKYAIIFT
+72 IETKCIDKYAIFFT
-86 KKLQNNS
+86 KRYQDETH
-93 STGYQIC
+93 TGDYQIC
-100 IYRVE
+100 IYRSE
-105 INPDGA
+105 IEQNKE
-111 VRNYKKQLIFGPCSD
+111 VSEYKTHMIFGPCSD
-126 WEFDGRLSIV
+126 WKFDGRLSV
-136 GRIENVDN
+136 VSRIENIDN

-157 VLDIFPKTVQTSINN
+157 VLDIFPNTVYTSINS
-172 LLSSNDSIT
+172 LLSNDDSIIF
-181 LPPEIQQITSGNLK
+181 PPEIQQITSGNLK

-232 YVGKLQGENTNIG
+232 YVGKLQGENTNMG
-245 VQLGIHIDDTDTY
+245 VQLGIHIDDVNTY

-322 KDNYLFAAQIKEVSK
+322 KDNYLFAAQVKEVSK

-458 SSVKEENKIT
+458 SEVKEENKIT
-468 TQPYYTAT
+468 TQSYYTT
-476 GTRSYKIIRT
+476 SGFRNYKIIRT

-518 AGFIENKEKYAG
+518 AGFLENKEKYVG

-539 SDFKSLRRGELYRFG
+539 SDLKSLRRGELYRFG

-624 DSTSQTI
+624 DSASQTI

-645 YDSTNKP
+645 YNTTNKP
-652 AVAYTPIS
+652 PVAYTPIS

-666 YIQSTQYSNF
+666 YIQSTTFSNF
-676 INQSDVLQAQDDTKL
+676 INNTIDIQNNDDGKIS
-691 AQADNLQNIDLYQFA
+691 QADNLQNIDLYQFI
-706 SPEVTFNS
+706 SPEVTFNA
-714 EYVKDVLE
+714 EYVKDVLD

-742 TPNKPQSPSK
+742 TPNKFQPYSK
-752 NYIYSNGITLN
+752 NYIDSKGITLK
-763 TNYHKP
+763 TDYHNP
-769 GPYKDNDKA
+769 GLYKDNDK
-778 YTVYTASNMMIDN
+778 VYTIYAASNMMIDN
-791 YKFKWHDNLPLG
+791 YKFKW
-803 YEVISTILTKDTL
+803 YENTPIIDAVIATLLTKDTL
-816 GDCVN
+816 GNCIN
-821 YSINQ
+821 WSINQ

-841 NVDSVENIA
+841 NIDSVENIA
-850 DNDRNVF
+850 DDNKRVF

-863 ASNQCGINQYKFVK
+863 SSNQCGINQYKFVK
-877 GPNWNEFAKKDGD
+877 GPNWNEFAKKEGD
-890 KTTTIYTDNVTTIGD
+890 KTTTTYTDNVISIGD

-918 ESAKDL
+918 AQVRDL
-924 SLWQAL
+924 AIWQAL
-930 FDARIDIFIRES
+930 FESKTEIFIKGD
-942 VAIGFYRFFGE
+942 VALLYFRFFGE
-953 FGPGATSLLLNINN
+953 IGPGATSLLLNINN

-974 VNEDSGKARISQ
+974 INEDSGQARISQ
-986 FADVVGARNQQCVY
+986 FSDVVGARNQQCVY
-1000 YDDNNTPS
+1000 YDDNNVPS
-1008 ANIQNFMLNKNGDPS
+1008 ANIQNFLLNKNGDPS

-1084 VKGQN
+1084 VKGQK

-1106 TPIHKLTFSEP
+1106 TPIHKFTFSEP

-1337 NVNSSVSQSLN
+1337 NVNTLVRRSLYN
-1348 GVDKKYIKIVNDRI
+1348 RNKTCIKIVNDKA

-1367 FGIDDESSISF
+1367 FGLDIGSSIAF
-1378 NEVAQLFYSKY
+1378 NEVAQLFYSTY
-1389 AYPVTVDGINFNNT
+1389 TYPVTTDGINFNNI
-1403 LLFNYKNSFV
+1403 LLFNYKNTISKW
-1413 DSVSAWNE
+1413 DDGNGEESIPYIWLE
-1421 GRGSYLFEGFQLIF
+1421 F

-1442 KVKVFDNAIIG
+1442 KVKVFDNAIFGASGEIVS
-1453 TSGDTAQSIIIQFE
+1453 TSNIKFAGNNGESDTVY
-1467 DQDGNRS
+1467 GG
-1474 NYVERK
+1474 K
-1480 DISNRYFDYRFS
+1480 ISNRYLDYKFS
-1492 IPRTSNAKFG
+1492 IPRIAGSKFG
-1502 DRLKSKSVECC
+1502 NRIKGKSSICQ
-1513 ISKANSDFSKGD
+1513 ITHNSSNVVIG
-1525 YYYIEYFIT
+1525 YQYYIEYFIT

>member
-16 GGMDSDTDVSVM
+16 GGMDSDTDVSVI
-28 PHNRYRS
+28 PHDRYRS
-35 ALNFRYLNNQSS
+35 AINFRYLNNQSD

-157 VLDIFPKTVQTSINN
+157 VLDIFPNTVYTSINS
-172 LLSSNDSIT
+172 LLSSDDSIT

-232 YVGKLQGENTNIG
+232 YVGKLQGENTNMG

-350 RFNKFGEACV
+350 RFNKFGEACI

-394 INEVTKVMPD
+394 INEVIRVMPD
-404 YSGANIYGLYNQDD
+404 YSGANISGYYNQDD
-418 QTLDI
+418 QALDI

-458 SSVKEENKIT
+458 SEVKEENKIT
-468 TQPYYTAT
+468 TQSYYTT
-476 GTRSYKIIRT
+476 SGFRNYKIIRT

-518 AGFIENKEKYAG
+518 AGFLENKEKYVG

-539 SDFKSLRRGELYRFG
+539 SDLKSLRRGELYRFG

-608 LDKYDIDSY
+608 LDNYDIDSY

-652 AVAYTPIS
+652 AVVYTPIS
-660 QVVTNR
+660 QAVTNR
-666 YIQSTQYSNF
+666 YIQSTTFSNF
-676 INQSDVLQAQDDTKL
+676 INNTIDIQNNDDSKMS
-691 AQADNLQNIDLYQFA
+691 QADNLQNIDLYQFA
-706 SPEVTFNS
+706 SPEVTFNT
-714 EYVKDVLE
+714 EYVKDILD
-722 KYQVQVQSLSYI
+722 KYQVQVQSLIYI

-742 TPNKPQSPSK
+742 SPNKFQPYSK
-752 NYIYSNGITLN
+752 NYIDSKGIVLKTD
-763 TNYHKP
+763 YHNP
-769 GPYKDNDKA
+769 GLYKDNDKA
-778 YTVYTASNMMIDN
+778 YTVYTASNIMIDN
-791 YKFKWHDNLPLG
+791 YKFKWPENASIRDSILVSN
-803 YEVISTILTKDTL
+803 LTKDTL
-816 GDCVN
+816 GNCVN
-821 YSINQ
+821 WSINQ

-841 NVDSVENIA
+841 NINSVENIA
-850 DNDRNVF
+850 DDNKHVF

-863 ASNQCGINQYKFVK
+863 TSNQCGINQYKFVK
-877 GPNWNEFAKKDGD
+877 GPNWNEFAKKEGD
-890 KTTTIYTDNVTTIGD
+890 KTITTYTDNVISIGD

-918 ESAKDL
+918 AQVKDL
-924 SLWQAL
+924 AIWQSL
-930 FDARIDIFIRES
+930 FESKVEIFIIE
-942 VAIGFYRFFGE
+942 AIALLYFRFFGE
-953 FGPGATSLLLNINN
+953 IGPGATSLLLNINN

-974 VNEDSGKARISQ
+974 INEDSGQARISQ
-986 FADVVGARNQQCVY
+986 FSDVVGARNQQCVY
-1000 YDDNNTPS
+1000 YDDNNVPS
-1008 ANIQNFMLNKNGDPS
+1008 ANIQNFLLNKNGDPS

-1106 TPIHKLTFSEP
+1106 TPIHKFTFSEP

-1263 NERVAVTDNNNQQIL
+1263 NERVAVTDNNNQQLL

-1285 SRYDYVSTSNG
+1285 SRYDYISTSNG

-1314 DLSRMELCQYA
+1314 DLSRTELCQYV

-1348 GVDKKYIKIVNDRI
+1348 GVDKKYIKIVNDRV
-1362 NDEVI
+1362 NNEVI
-1367 FGIDDESSISF
+1367 FGMDDESSISF

-1453 TSGDTAQSIIIQFE
+1453 TSGDTAQSIVIQFE

-1502 DRLKSKSVECC
+1502 DRLKGKSVECC
-1513 ISKANSDFSKGD
+1513 ISKANSNFSKED

>member
-16 GGMDSDTDVSVM
+16 GGMDSDTDVSVI
-28 PHNRYRS
+28 PHDRYRS
-35 ALNFRYLNNQSS
+35 AINFRYLNNQSD

-157 VLDIFPKTVQTSINN
+157 VLDIFPNTVYTSINS
-172 LLSSNDSIT
+172 LLSSDDSIIF
-181 LPPEIQQITSGNLK
+181 PPEIQQITSGNLK

-232 YVGKLQGENTNIG
+232 YVGKLQGENTNMG

-283 DTKEDFVFTDAND
+283 DAKEDFVFTDAND

-337 AKSVFNDINTISL
+337 AKSVFDDINTISL

-458 SSVKEENKIT
+458 SEVKEENKIT
-468 TQPYYTAT
+468 TQSYYTT
-476 GTRSYKIIRT
+476 SGFRNYKIIRT

-518 AGFIENKEKYAG
+518 AGFLENKEKYVG

-539 SDFKSLRRGELYRFG
+539 SDLKSLRRGELYRFG

-666 YIQSTQYSNF
+666 YIQSTLYSNF

-691 AQADNLQNIDLYQFA
+691 AQADNLQNIDLYQFT

-742 TPNKPQSPSK
+742 AANKPQSPSK
-752 NYIYSNGITLN
+752 NYIYSNGITLK

-769 GPYKDNDKA
+769 GLYKDNDKA
-778 YTVYTASNMMIDN
+778 YTVYTTSNMMIDN
-791 YKFKWHDNLPLG
+791 YKFKWNDTLTLG
-803 YEVISTILTKDTL
+803 DAIVATALTKDTL

-841 NVDSVENIA
+841 NIDSVENVA

-877 GPNWNEFAKKDGD
+877 GPNWNEFAKKEGD

-918 ESAKDL
+918 LSAKML
-924 SLWQAL
+924 SVWQFL
-930 FDARIDIFIRES
+930 FDSKIEILINQA
-942 VAIGFYRFFGE
+942 VALGFYRAFGE

-1000 YDDNNTPS
+1000 YDDNNVPS
-1008 ANIQNFMLNKNGDPS
+1008 ANIQNFLLNKNGDPS

-1034 NNPLTD
+1034 NSPLTD

-1084 VKGQN
+1084 VKGQK

-1106 TPIHKLTFSEP
+1106 TPIHKFTFSEP

-1285 SRYDYVSTSNG
+1285 SRYDYISTSNG

-1314 DLSRMELCQYA
+1314 DLSRTELCQYV

-1348 GVDKKYIKIVNDRI
+1348 GVDKKYIKIVNDRV
-1362 NDEVI
+1362 NNEVI
-1367 FGIDDESSISF
+1367 FGMDDESSISF

-1502 DRLKSKSVECC
+1502 DRLKGKSVECC
-1513 ISKANSDFSKGD
+1513 ISKANSNFSKGD

>member
-16 GGMDSDTDVSVM
+16 GGMDSDTDVSVI
-28 PHNRYRS
+28 PHDRYRD
-35 ALNFRYLNNQSS
+35 ARNFRYLSNYGE
-47 SEHGKLTVIQ
+47 SEHGKLTVIP
-57 GMDNHPI
+57 GMNNSPI
-64 QLDEGEKV
+64 RISSSEQV
-72 IETKGIDKYAIIFT
+72 IETKCIDKYAIFFT
-86 KKLQNNS
+86 KRYQDEIN
-93 STGYQIC
+93 TGDYQIC
-100 IYRVE
+100 IYRSE
-105 INPDGA
+105 IEQNKE
-111 VRNYKKQLIFGPCSD
+111 VSEYKTHMIFGPCSD
-126 WEFDGRLSIV
+126 WKFDGRLSIV

-157 VLDIFPKTVQTSINN
+157 VLDIFQNTVYTSINS
-172 LLSSNDSIT
+172 LLSSDDSIIF
-181 LPPEIQQITSGNLK
+181 PPEIQQITSGNLK

-232 YVGKLQGENTNIG
+232 YVGKLQGENTNMG
-245 VQLGIHIDDTDTY
+245 VQLGIHIDNTDTY

-322 KDNYLFAAQIKEVSK
+322 KDNYLFAAQVKEVSK

-350 RFNKFGEACV
+350 RFNKFGEACI
-360 MNYSDKVNKAAG
+360 MDYSDKVNKAAG

-379 SRFDELTLNSDCFNP
+379 KRFDELTLNSDCFNP

-404 YSGANIYGLYNQDD
+404 YSGANISGYYNQDD
-418 QTLDI
+418 QALDI

-458 SSVKEENKIT
+458 SEVKEENKIT
-468 TQPYYTAT
+468 TQSYYTT
-476 GTRSYKIIRT
+476 SGFRNYKIIRT

-518 AGFIENKEKYAG
+518 AGFLENKEKYVG

-539 SDFKSLRRGELYRFG
+539 SDLKSLRRGELYRFG

-645 YDSTNKP
+645 YDTTNKQ

-666 YIQSTQYSNF
+666 YIQSTTFSNF
-676 INQSDVLQAQDDTKL
+676 INNTIDIQNNDDNKIS
-691 AQADNLQNIDLYQFA
+691 QADNLQNIDLYQFI
-706 SPEVTFNS
+706 SPEVTFNT
-714 EYVKDVLE
+714 EYVKDVLD

-734 YPNITSLY
+734 YPNIISLY
-742 TPNKPQSPSK
+742 SPNKFQPYSK
-752 NYIYSNGITLN
+752 NYIDSKGITLK
-763 TNYHKP
+763 TDYHNP
-769 GPYKDNDKA
+769 GLYKDNDKA

-791 YKFKWHDNLPLG
+791 YKFKW
-803 YEVISTILTKDTL
+803 YENTPIIDSVIATLFTKDTL
-816 GDCVN
+816 GNCVN
-821 YSINQ
+821 WSINQ

-841 NVDSVENIA
+841 NINSIENIA
-850 DNDRNVF
+850 DDNKNVF

-877 GPNWNEFAKKDGD
+877 GPNWNEFAKKEGD
-890 KTTTIYTDNVTTIGD
+890 KITTTYTDNVISVGD

-918 ESAKDL
+918 AQVRDL
-924 SLWQAL
+924 AIWQAL
-930 FDARIDIFIRES
+930 FEAKTEIFIKGDI
-942 VAIGFYRFFGE
+942 ALLYFRFFGE
-953 FGPGATSLLLNINN
+953 IGPGATSLLLNINN

-974 VNEDSGKARISQ
+974 INENSGQARISQ
-986 FADVVGARNQQCVY
+986 FSDVVGARNQQCVY
-1000 YDDNNTPS
+1000 YDDNNVPS
-1008 ANIQNFMLNKNGDPS
+1008 ANIQNFLLNKNGDPS
-1023 MDVKMFNAANP
+1023 MDVKMFNAANS

-1106 TPIHKLTFSEP
+1106 TPIHKFTFSEP

-1229 YIDVDPNY
+1229 YIDIDPNY

-1249 LVFFQEDAFGIFSV
+1249 LVFFQENAFGIFSV

-1337 NVNSSVSQSLN
+1337 NVNTLVRRSLYN
-1348 GVDKKYIKIVNDRI
+1348 RDKPCIKIVNDKA

-1367 FGIDDESSISF
+1367 FGLDNGSSIAF
-1378 NEVAQLFYSKY
+1378 NEVAQLFYSTY
-1389 AYPVTVDGINFNNT
+1389 TYPVTTDGINFNNI
-1403 LLFNYKNSFV
+1403 LLFNYKNTISKW
-1413 DSVSAWNE
+1413 DDGNGEESIPYIWLE
-1421 GRGSYLFEGFQLIF
+1421 F

-1442 KVKVFDNAIIG
+1442 KVKVFDNAIFG
-1453 TSGDTAQSIIIQFE
+1453 ASGEIISISNIKFA
-1467 DQDGNRS
+1467 GNNGES
-1474 NYVERK
+1474 DAVYGEK
-1480 DISNRYFDYRFS
+1480 ISNRYLDYKFS
-1492 IPRTSNAKFG
+1492 IPRIDGSKFG
-1502 DRLKSKSVECC
+1502 NRIKGKSSICQ
-1513 ISKANSDFSKGD
+1513 ITHNSSNVVIG
-1525 YYYIEYFIT
+1525 YQYYIEYFIT

>member
-1 MDSNRNQNIQINTFS
+1 MDSNRNKNIQINTFS
-16 GGMDSDTDVSVM
+16 GGMDSDTDVSVI
-28 PHNRYRS
+28 PHDRYRS
-35 ALNFRYLNNQSS
+35 AINFRYLNNSS
-47 SEHGKLTVIQ
+47 DSEHGKLTVIQ

-105 INPDGA
+105 INPDDA

-157 VLDIFPKTVQTSINN
+157 VLDIFPNTVYTSINS
-172 LLSSNDSIT
+172 LLSSDDSIMF
-181 LPPEIQQITSGNLK
+181 PPEIQQITSGNLK

-232 YVGKLQGENTNIG
+232 YVGKLQGENTNMG
-245 VQLGIHIDDTDTY
+245 VQLGIHIDDVNTY

-272 TVPEVHIIYEG
+272 IVPEVHIIYEG

-350 RFNKFGEACV
+350 RFNKFGEACI
-360 MNYSDKVNKAAG
+360 MDYSDKVNKAAG

-458 SSVKEENKIT
+458 SPVKEENKIT
-468 TQPYYTAT
+468 TQSYYTT
-476 GTRSYKIIRT
+476 SGFRNYKIIRT

-518 AGFIENKEKYAG
+518 AGFLENKEKYVG

-539 SDFKSLRRGELYRFG
+539 SDLKSLRRGELYRFG

-645 YDSTNKP
+645 YNTTNKP
-652 AVAYTPIS
+652 PVAYTPIS

-666 YIQSTQYSNF
+666 YIQSTTFSNF
-676 INQSDVLQAQDDTKL
+676 INNTIDIQNNDDSKIS
-691 AQADNLQNIDLYQFA
+691 QADNLQNIDLYQFI
-706 SPEVTFNS
+706 SPEVTFNT
-714 EYVKDVLE
+714 EYVKDVLD

-742 TPNKPQSPSK
+742 TPNKFQPYSK
-752 NYIYSNGITLN
+752 NYIDSKGITLK
-763 TNYHKP
+763 TDYHNP
-769 GPYKDNDKA
+769 GLYKDNDK
-778 YTVYTASNMMIDN
+778 VYTIYAASNMMIDN
-791 YKFKWHDNLPLG
+791 YKFKW
-803 YEVISTILTKDTL
+803 YENIPIIDAVIATLLTKDTL
-816 GDCVN
+816 GNCIN
-821 YSINQ
+821 WSINQ

-841 NVDSVENIA
+841 NIDSVENIA
-850 DNDRNVF
+850 DDNKRVF

-863 ASNQCGINQYKFVK
+863 SSNQCGINQYKFVK
-877 GPNWNEFAKKDGD
+877 GPNWNEFAKKEGD
-890 KTTTIYTDNVTTIGD
+890 KTTTTYTDNVISIGD

-918 ESAKDL
+918 AKVRDL
-924 SLWQAL
+924 AIWQAL
-930 FDARIDIFIRES
+930 FESKTEIFIKGDI
-942 VAIGFYRFFGE
+942 ALLYFRFFGE
-953 FGPGATSLLLNINN
+953 IGPGATSLLLNINN

-974 VNEDSGKARISQ
+974 INEDSGQARISQ
-986 FADVVGARNQQCVY
+986 FSDVVGARNQQCVY
-1000 YDDNNTPS
+1000 YDDNNVPS
-1008 ANIQNFMLNKNGDPS
+1008 ANIQNFLLNKNGDLS

-1034 NNPLTD
+1034 NSPLTD
-1040 KVYQSTFLGT
+1040 KVYKSTFLGT

-1084 VKGQN
+1084 VKGQKN
-1089 NNITSFIGD
+1089 HITSFIGD

-1106 TPIHKLTFSEP
+1106 TPIHKFTFSDP

-1263 NERVAVTDNNNQQIL
+1263 NERVAVTDNNNQQLL

-1314 DLSRMELCQYA
+1314 DLSRTELCQYV

-1337 NVNSSVSQSLN
+1337 NVNSFVSQSLN
-1348 GVDKKYIKIVNDRI
+1348 GVDKKYIKIVNDRV
-1362 NDEVI
+1362 NNEVI
-1367 FGIDDESSISF
+1367 FGMDDESSISF

-1453 TSGDTAQSIIIQFE
+1453 TSGDTAQSIVIQFE

-1502 DRLKSKSVECC
+1502 DRLKGKSVECC
-1513 ISKANSDFSKGD
+1513 ISKANSNSSKGD

>member
-16 GGMDSDTDVSVM
+16 GGMDSDTDVSVI
-28 PHNRYRS
+28 PHDRYRS
-35 ALNFRYLNNQSS
+35 AINFRYLNNQSD

-539 SDFKSLRRGELYRFG
+539 SDLKSLRRGELYRFG

-562 QKSPVKWIT
+562 QKSSVKWIT

-645 YDSTNKP
+645 YDATNKP

-666 YIQSTQYSNF
+666 HIQSTLYSNF
-676 INQSDVLQAQDDTKL
+676 INQSDVLQTQDDTKL

-742 TPNKPQSPSK
+742 AANKPQSPSK
-752 NYIYSNGITLN
+752 NYIYSNGITLK

-769 GPYKDNDKA
+769 GLYKDNDKA
-778 YTVYTASNMMIDN
+778 YTVYTTSNMMIDN
-791 YKFKWHDNLPLG
+791 YKFKWNDTLTLG
-803 YEVISTILTKDTL
+803 DAIVATALTKDTL

-841 NVDSVENIA
+841 NIDSVENVA

-877 GPNWNEFAKKDGD
+877 GPNWNEFAKKEGD

-918 ESAKDL
+918 LSAEKL
-924 SLWQAL
+924 SVWQFL
-930 FDARIDIFIRES
+930 FDSKIEILINQA
-942 VAIGFYRFFGE
+942 VALGFYRAFGE

-974 VNEDSGKARISQ
+974 INENSGKARISQ

-1084 VKGQN
+1084 VKGQK

-1106 TPIHKLTFSEP
+1106 TPIHKFTFSEP

-1314 DLSRMELCQYA
+1314 DLSRTELCQYV

-1337 NVNSSVSQSLN
+1337 NVNSFVSQSLN
-1348 GVDKKYIKIVNDRI
+1348 GVDKKYIKIVNDRV
-1362 NDEVI
+1362 NNEVI
-1367 FGIDDESSISF
+1367 FGMDDESSISF

-1453 TSGDTAQSIIIQFE
+1453 TSGDTAQSIVIQFE
-1467 DQDGNRS
+1467 DQYGNRS

-1502 DRLKSKSVECC
+1502 DRLKGKSVECC
-1513 ISKANSDFSKGD
+1513 ISKANSNSSKGD

>member
-28 PHNRYRS
+28 PHDKYRS
-35 ALNFRYLNNQSS
+35 AINFRYLNNQSY

-64 QLDEGEKV
+64 QLDKGEKV

-232 YVGKLQGENTNIG
+232 YVGKLQGENTNMG

-272 TVPEVHIIYEG
+272 IVPEVHIIYEG

-418 QTLDI
+418 QALDI

-476 GTRSYKIIRT
+476 GTRSYRIIRT

-539 SDFKSLRRGELYRFG
+539 SDLKSLRRGELYRFG

-608 LDKYDIDSY
+608 LDNHDIDSY

-666 YIQSTQYSNF
+666 YIQSTLYSNF

-722 KYQVQVQSLSYI
+722 KYQVQVQPLSYI

-742 TPNKPQSPSK
+742 AANKPQSPSK
-752 NYIYSNGITLN
+752 NYIYSNGVTLK
-763 TNYHKP
+763 TNYHKQ
-769 GPYKDNDKA
+769 GLYKDNDKA

-791 YKFKWHDNLPLG
+791 YKFQWNDNLPFG
-803 YEVISTILTKDTL
+803 YAVIESIFTKDTL

-841 NVDSVENIA
+841 NIDSVENIA

-877 GPNWNEFAKKDGD
+877 GPNWNEFAKKEGD
-890 KTTTIYTDNVTTIGD
+890 KTTTTYTDNVTTIGD

-918 ESAKDL
+918 SSVGML
-924 SLWQAL
+924 SLWQFL
-930 FDARIDIFIRES
+930 FDAKIEIFIRDS
-942 VAIGFYRFFGE
+942 FALGFYRGFGE

-974 VNEDSGKARISQ
+974 INEDSGKARISQ

-1000 YDDNNTPS
+1000 YDDNNIPS

-1084 VKGQN
+1084 VKGQK

-1106 TPIHKLTFSEP
+1106 TPIHKFTFSEP

-1200 QLFNFRCRFSDKKEN
+1200 QLFNFRCRYSDKKEN

-1249 LVFFQEDAFGIFSV
+1249 LIFFQEDAFGIFSV

-1314 DLSRMELCQYA
+1314 DLSRTELCQYV

-1337 NVNSSVSQSLN
+1337 NVNSFVSQSLN
-1348 GVDKKYIKIVNDRI
+1348 GVDKKYIKIVNDRV
-1362 NDEVI
+1362 NNEVI
-1367 FGIDDESSISF
+1367 FGMDEESSISF

-1453 TSGDTAQSIIIQFE
+1453 TSGDTAQSIVIQFE
-1467 DQDGNRS
+1467 DQYGNRS

-1502 DRLKSKSVECC
+1502 DRLKGKSVECC
-1513 ISKANSDFSKGD
+1513 ISKANSNFSKGD

>member
-16 GGMDSDTDVSVM
+16 GGMDSDTDVSVI
-28 PHNRYRS
+28 PHDRYRS
-35 ALNFRYLNNQSS
+35 AINFRYLNNQSD

-468 TQPYYTAT
+468 TQPYYTTT

-539 SDFKSLRRGELYRFG
+539 SDLKSLRRGELYRFG

-645 YDSTNKP
+645 YDATNKP

-666 YIQSTQYSNF
+666 HIQSTLYSNF
-676 INQSDVLQAQDDTKL
+676 INQSDVLQTQDDTKL

-742 TPNKPQSPSK
+742 AANKPQSPSK
-752 NYIYSNGITLN
+752 NYIYSNGITLK

-769 GPYKDNDKA
+769 GLYKDNDKA
-778 YTVYTASNMMIDN
+778 YTVYTTSNMMIDN
-791 YKFKWHDNLPLG
+791 YKFKWNDTLTLG
-803 YEVISTILTKDTL
+803 DAIVATALTKDTL

-841 NVDSVENIA
+841 NIDSVENVA

-877 GPNWNEFAKKDGD
+877 GPNWNEFAKKEGD

-918 ESAKDL
+918 LSAEKL
-924 SLWQAL
+924 SVWQFL
-930 FDARIDIFIRES
+930 FDSKIEILINQA
-942 VAIGFYRFFGE
+942 VALGFYRAFGE

-974 VNEDSGKARISQ
+974 INENSGKARISQ

-1084 VKGQN
+1084 VKGQK

-1106 TPIHKLTFSEP
+1106 TPIHKFTFSEP

-1314 DLSRMELCQYA
+1314 DLSRTELCQYV

-1337 NVNSSVSQSLN
+1337 NVNSFVSQSLN
-1348 GVDKKYIKIVNDRI
+1348 GVDKKYIKIVNDRV
-1362 NDEVI
+1362 NNEVI
-1367 FGIDDESSISF
+1367 FGMDDESSISF

-1453 TSGDTAQSIIIQFE
+1453 TSGDTAQSIVIQFE
-1467 DQDGNRS
+1467 DQYGNRS

-1502 DRLKSKSVECC
+1502 DRLKGKSVECC
-1513 ISKANSDFSKGD
+1513 ISKANSNSSKGD

>member
-16 GGMDSDTDVSVM
+16 GGMDSDTDVSVI
-28 PHNRYRS
+28 PHDRYRS
-35 ALNFRYLNNQSS
+35 AINFRYLNNQSD

-111 VRNYKKQLIFGPCSD
+111 VRNYKKQLIFGPCTD
-126 WEFDGRLSIV
+126 WEIDGRLSIV

-157 VLDIFPKTVQTSINN
+157 VLDIFPNTVYTSINS

-232 YVGKLQGENTNIG
+232 YVGKLQGENTNMG
-245 VQLGIHIDDTDTY
+245 VQLGIHIDDVNTY

-283 DTKEDFVFTDAND
+283 DAKEDFVFTDAND

-430 DENNVIYFGGSGKHI
+430 DENNIIYFGGSGKHI
-445 DWRFVITQICGDT
+445 DWRFVITQICGDA

-539 SDFKSLRRGELYRFG
+539 SDLKSLRRGELYRFG

-562 QKSPVKWIT
+562 QKSSVKWIT

-645 YDSTNKP
+645 YDATNKP

-666 YIQSTQYSNF
+666 YIQSTLYSNF
-676 INQSDVLQAQDDTKL
+676 INQSNVLQAQDDTKL

-742 TPNKPQSPSK
+742 AANKPQSPSK
-752 NYIYSNGITLN
+752 NYIYSNGITLK

-769 GPYKDNDKA
+769 GLYKDNDKA
-778 YTVYTASNMMIDN
+778 YTVYTTSNMMIDN
-791 YKFKWHDNLPLG
+791 YKFKWNDTLTLG
-803 YEVISTILTKDTL
+803 VAIVATVLTKDTL

-841 NVDSVENIA
+841 NIDSVENVA

-877 GPNWNEFAKKDGD
+877 GPNWNEFAKKEGD

-918 ESAKDL
+918 LSAENL
-924 SLWQAL
+924 SVWQFL
-930 FDARIDIFIRES
+930 FDSKIEMLINQT
-942 VAIGFYRFFGE
+942 VALGFYRAFGE

-974 VNEDSGKARISQ
+974 INENSGKARISQ

-1106 TPIHKLTFSEP
+1106 TPIHKFTFSEP

-1200 QLFNFRCRFSDKKEN
+1200 QLFNFRCRYSDKKEN

-1249 LVFFQEDAFGIFSV
+1249 LVFFQENAFGILSV

-1285 SRYDYVSTSNG
+1285 SRYDYISTNNG

-1314 DLSRMELCQYA
+1314 DLSKTELCQYV

-1348 GVDKKYIKIVNDRI
+1348 GVDKKYIKIVNDRV
-1362 NDEVI
+1362 NNEVI
-1367 FGIDDESSISF
+1367 FGMDDESSISF

-1453 TSGDTAQSIIIQFE
+1453 TSGDTAQSIVIQFE
-1467 DQDGNRS
+1467 DQDGNMS

-1502 DRLKSKSVECC
+1502 DRLKGKSVECC
-1513 ISKANSDFSKGD
+1513 ISKANSNFSKGD